1 MIPFNDLHRQ
11 NQPIA
16 ADLTA
21 AVTRVI
27 NSGRYILGE
36 EVAAFE
42 TEFAEYLGVAH
53 CIGVASGTDA
63 IQLALMGLGIGR
75 GNEVI
80 TAANT
85 CVPTVSGIAATG
97 ATPVLAD
104 VSVRSL
110 TLNPDAMTKAI
121 SPRTRAVVPVH
132 LYGHACDMP
141 AIERAVNDTPIDIV
155 EDCAQAHGVQYGDQR
170 CGTFGKCAAFSFY
183 PTKNLGAL
191 GDGGAVVT
199 NDDET
204 AKRIRSLHQYGRAA
218 GYEHPRPGINSRLD
232 EMQAAI
238 LRVKLRHLNDTNEER
253 RSIAAEY
260 TDQIAN
266 EWVSPVHAA
275 NGTTPN
281 HHLYVVRSPHRDKL
295 QAHLAHNNV
304 VTQIHYPIPIHLL
317 EAYRE
322 LGKPG
327 AFPEAERACAEVL
340 SLPLY
345 PGMPADHVTKVIDA
359 VNAFRP

>member
-1 MIPFNDLHRQ
+1 MIPFNDLQRQ
-11 NQPIA
+11 NLPIA
-16 ADLTA
+16 EALTA
-21 AVTRVI
+21 AVTHVI
-27 NSGRYILGE
+27 DSGRYILGE
-36 EVAAFE
+36 EVSCFE

-63 IQLALMGLGIGR
+63 IQLALMGLGIGP
-75 GNEVI
+75 GDEVI

-85 CVPTVSGIAATG
+85 CVPTVSGISATG

-104 VSVRSL
+104 VCGHTL
-110 TLNPDAMTKAI
+110 TLDPDATAKAVT
-121 SPRTRAVVPVH
+121 PRTRAIVPVH

-141 AIERAVNDTPIDIV
+141 ALERVVRGKSINIV
-155 EDCAQAHGVQYGDQR
+155 EDCAQAHGAQYGHEP

-199 NDDET
+199 NDER
-204 AKRIRSLHQYGRAA
+204 AAERIRSLHQYGRAT
-218 GYEHPRPGINSRLD
+218 GYEHPRTGINSRLD

-238 LRVKLRHLNDTNEER
+238 LRVKLRCLNATNEER
-253 RSIAAEY
+253 RSIAATY
-260 TDQIAN
+260 TEQIAN
-266 EWVSPVHAA
+266 EWVVPVLSAD
-275 NGTTPN
+275 GTTPN
-281 HHLYVVRSPHRDKL
+281 HHLYVVRSPHRDAL
-295 QAHLAHNNV
+295 QAHLAHTNV
-304 VTQIHYPIPIHLL
+304 ATQIHYPIPIHLL

-322 LGKPG
+322 LGQPG
-327 AFPEAERACAEVL
+327 AFPEAERACREVL

-345 PGMPADHVTKVIDA
+345 PGMPADHVAEVIDA